1 MTAVFKRELRACLC
15 GLRGWGSMALILFA
29 SGIGVAYYNFFG
41 GSSDILYAMTF
52 AECALIPAI
61 PLLCMSSM
69 ARDRADGTERF
80 LLSLPVENASV
91 VVGKYLAMLCVVAMP
106 FGVMCLYPLVFSLYG
121 TVGFAAAYTDLFG
134 FFLLCAGLIAI
145 CQFLSGLT
153 GKPLVAL
160 IMGVAVMLV
169 LYFFPLLGVFLP
181 TAPWVSFA
189 ALVAVAL
196 LIAVSG
202 FFFTGSWI
210 TATVTACV
218 LTGALTAAFLLV
230 PELFSGL
237 FGDLTRLFS
246 PFSRYEEAKLYGLFD
261 VNVLLLL
268 LSVPPLFVYL
278 TTATAERRRCR

>member
-15 GLRGWGSMALILFA
+15 GLRGWGSIALILLA

-41 GSSDILYAMTF
+41 GASDILYAMTF
-52 AECALIPAI
+52 TECALIPAI

-80 LLSLPVENASV
+80 LLSLPMGNTSV
-91 VVGKYLAMLCVVAMP
+91 VVGKYLAMLCVAAMP
-106 FGVMCLYPLVFSLYG
+106 FGVLCLYPLAFSLYG

-153 GKPLVAL
+153 RKPLVAL
-160 IMGVAVMLV
+160 VMGIAALLI
-169 LYFFPLLGVFLP
+169 LYFFPFLGVFLP

-196 LIAVSG
+196 LIAVAG
-202 FFFTGSWI
+202 YFFTGSWI
-210 TATVTACV
+210 PAAVTAGV
-218 LTGALTAAFLLV
+218 LTGALTVAFLLA
-230 PELFSGL
+230 PDSFGGL

-261 VNVLLLL
+261 INVLVLL
-268 LSVPPLFVYL
+268 LSVPPLFLYL
-278 TTATAERRRCR
+278 TTAAAERRRCR